1 MLFLG
6 IISWKGVSCFNGGGW
21 GGGLL
26 SRWGVPHGG
35 RGSIGFGGGGGV
47 EKHRKMGGVPS
58 EKHRFLKC
66 IWPLL
71 LQDF

>member
-1 MLFLG
+1 MEGCFMFQWG
-6 IISWKGVSCFNGGGW
+6 GVGGCFSDGGCPMGGG
-21 GGGLL
+21 GG
-26 SRWGVPHGG
+26 
-35 RGSIGFGGGGGV
+35 IGFGGGGGV